1 MHLVQRSIRDLTV
14 ARPCCLNES
23 DTYVVVFATFQD
35 LYHFAAHD
43 KKKTAGPNGTV
54 LSDHSLQA
62 CQAAGE
68 VTLQWL
74 FGGLLVFLEASRN
87 L

>member
-1 MHLVQRSIRDLTV
+1 MRDLTV

-23 DTYVVVFATFQD
+23 DTYVVVFATFQGP
-35 LYHFAAHD
+35 YHFAAHSR
-43 KKKTAGPNGTV
+43 KKTAGPDGTV
-54 LSDHSLQA
+54 ISDHSLQA
-62 CQAAGE
+62 CLAASK

-74 FGGLLVFLEASRN
+74 SGGLLVFLEALRN